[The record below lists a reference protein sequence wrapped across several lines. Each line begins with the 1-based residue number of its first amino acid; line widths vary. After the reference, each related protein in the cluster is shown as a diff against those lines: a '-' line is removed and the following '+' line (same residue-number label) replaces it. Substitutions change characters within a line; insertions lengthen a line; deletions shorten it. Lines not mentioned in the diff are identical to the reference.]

1 MAMAVI
7 GVVCEYNPFHRGH
20 LLHLQRCRA
29 ALGEE
34 STVLCVMS
42 GDFVQRGEAA
52 LYDKFARAE
61 AACRCGADLVI
72 ELPLPWCLSS
82 AEGFARGAVSLLG
95 ALGATHLGF
104 GSESGEIAP
113 LRELAHALRD
123 PALTE
128 EIKERMARE
137 PSLSFAAARE
147 AAARSRLGDR
157 AALLRQPNDI
167 LAVEYLKAAEE
178 LAAELE
184 PLPILRVGAGHDQ
197 ADECGGPCSASEL
210 RRRIRAGESVAGEI
224 PAAAEAVYR
233 REREAGRELK
243 DTEALETA
251 LLSRLRMLEREDFR
265 ALPDA
270 GDGLGDRLWRAVQE
284 ESGLEEILAAAKSKR
299 YALARLR
306 RMVLCAALGLRAG
319 ERRELPPYARVLA
332 LDGRGRE
339 LLRGLDESCP
349 VPVLTKPAQV
359 RKLSPRCEEVF
370 SLAAAAHDLYV
381 LGRPAGERR
390 RPGEDWRRGP
400 WIREE

>member
-1 MAMAVI
+1 MAVI

-20 LLHLQRCRA
+20 LLHLQRCRE

-82 AEGFARGAVSLLG
+82 AEGFARGAVSLLH
-95 ALGATHLGF
+95 ALGASHLGF
-104 GSESGEIAP
+104 GSESGEIEP
-113 LRELAHALRD
+113 LRELARTLRE
-123 PALTE
+123 PGLTE
-128 EIKERMARE
+128 EIKARMARE
-137 PSLSFAAARE
+137 SRLSFAAARE
-147 AAARSRLGDR
+147 AAARERLGD
-157 AALLRQPNDI
+157 AAGLLRNPNDI

-178 LAAELE
+178 LASDLE
-184 PLPILRVGAGHDQ
+184 PLPILRVGAGHDR
-197 ADECGGPCSASEL
+197 AREGEGPCSASEL
-210 RRRIRAGESVAGEI
+210 RERIRAGESVAGEI

-233 REREAGRELK
+233 REREAGRELA
-243 DTEALETA
+243 ERSALEIA
-251 LLSRLRMLEREDFR
+251 LLSRLRMLGREDFR

-284 ESGLEEILAAAKSKR
+284 ENGLEEILAAAKSKR
-299 YALARLR
+299 YALSRLR
-306 RMVLCAALGLRAG
+306 RTVLCAALGLRSG
-319 ERRELPPYARVLA
+319 ERGELPPYARVLA
-332 LDGRGRE
+332 FDGRGRE
-339 LLRGLDESCP
+339 LLRGLDESGP

-370 SLAAAAHDLYV
+370 SLGAAAHDLYV
-381 LGRPAGERR
+381 LGRSAGERR
-390 RPGEDWRRGP
+390 APGEDWRRGP
-400 WIREE
+400 WIQAE

>member
-1 MAMAVI
+1 MAVI

-61 AACRCGADLVI
+61 AACRCGADLVV

-82 AEGFARGAVSLLG
+82 AEGFARGAVSLLA
-95 ALGATHLGF
+95 ALGASHLGF
-104 GSESGEIAP
+104 GSESGEIEP
-113 LRELAHALRD
+113 LRELARALRE
-123 PALTE
+123 AGLTE
-128 EIKERMARE
+128 EIKALLAEE

-147 AAARSRLGDR
+147 KAARSRLGD
-157 AALLRQPNDI
+157 AATLLRNPNDI

-178 LAAELE
+178 LAPKLE
-184 PLPILRVGAGHDQ
+184 PLPILRVGAGHDR
-197 ADECGGPCSASEL
+197 AREGEGPCSASEL
-210 RRRIRAGESVAGEI
+210 RKRIRAGESVAGEI

-233 REREAGRELK
+233 REREAGRELV
-243 DTEALETA
+243 DPGTLEIA
-251 LLSRLRMLEREDFR
+251 LLSRLRMLGREAFR

-270 GDGLGDRLWRAVQE
+270 GDGLGDRLWRAAQE
-284 ESGLEEILAAAKSKR
+284 ENGLEEILSAAKSKR
-299 YALARLR
+299 YPLSRLR
-306 RMVLCAALGLRAG
+306 RTVLCAALGLRSG

-332 LDGRGRE
+332 FDGRGRE

-359 RKLSPRCEEVF
+359 RKLSPRCEELF
-370 SLAAAAHDLYV
+370 SLGAAAHDLYV
-381 LGRPAGERR
+381 LGRPARDRR
-390 RPGEDWRRGP
+390 APGEDWRRGP
-400 WIREE
+400 WIQTE